1 MKKVY
6 MVCYS
11 EIGFENGAEYLT
23 KGIYIRKSAAE
34 SQVKLNY
41 FYTIQYINK
50 TDNDAPSISI

>member
-23 KGIYIRKSAAE
+23 EVIFTRKSAAE
-34 SQVKLNY
+34 SHIKLNNRTGLY
-41 FYTIQYINK
+41 HWFIK
-50 TDNDAPSISI
+50 ELELL